1 MTSKYDRKK
10 VTNAVLGLF
19 FACSVAVLS
28 LPGAEESAQTAA
40 TCLEYSE
47 QIAQTS
53 EITQFPSY
61 TIAEE
66 PIEEP
71 EIESDTFMLAQIS
84 LEIEEE
90 EDFIPPSRG
99 AANRSL
105 DVPPVVSMSD
115 GKAEAASEPDVM
127 QPATKAPVSTQTQ
140 KTAAEAK
147 PAVKTY
153 NLPSADQEPSSYRY
167 VNANYLN
174 VRKGPGTEY
183 DKVTNLTRGEKVGVY
198 KTDGEWSII
207 KTAKGTVGC
216 VHSSYLVADEKSVER
231 PDTAQSTEVSSLA
244 QQIVD
249 YSKTLQGIK
258 YVYGGYSTKGFDCS
272 GFTKYVYAHFGITI
286 PRSSSEYVSFGK
298 KVSKE
303 NLRPSDILLFDT
315 DNNGTCGHVGIY
327 LGNDK
332 FIHAST
338 SKGKVII
345 MTLSEYRGKYIGA
358 RRVID

>member
-1 MTSKYDRKK
+1 MTSKFDQKK
-10 VTNAVLGLF
+10 ITNAVLGLF
-19 FACSVAVLS
+19 FACSVAVLA
-28 LPGAEESAQTAA
+28 LPGANDTVQTAA
-40 TCLEYSE
+40 TCLDYSE
-47 QIAQTS
+47 KMAQTS
-53 EITQFPSY
+53 EISQFPSY
-61 TIAEE
+61 TILAE
-66 PIEEP
+66 PVEEP
-71 EIESDTFMLAQIS
+71 EAEINTLMLAQVS
-84 LEIEEE
+84 LELEEE
-90 EDFIPPSRG
+90 EDFLPPSRG

-105 DVPPVVSMSD
+105 DTPPVVAMSE
-115 GKAEAASEPDVM
+115 GAAEAAGDHAVK
-127 QPATKAPVSTQTQ
+127 QPASKAPVSAQTQ

-147 PAVKTY
+147 PVVKTY
-153 NLPSADQEPSSYRY
+153 ELPSENQEPSSYRY
-167 VNANYLN
+167 INANTLN
-174 VRKGPGTEY
+174 VRKGPGTDY
-183 DKVTNLTRGEKVGVY
+183 DKVASLSRGEKVGFY
-198 KTDGEWSII
+198 KTEGDWAVI

-216 VHSSYLVADEKSVER
+216 VLSSYLVNDEKSVER
-231 PDTAQSTEVSSLA
+231 PETVVTSLA

-249 YSKTLQGIK
+249 YSKTLQGVK

-272 GFTKYVYAHFGITI
+272 GFTRYVYAHFGINI
-286 PRSSSEYVSFGK
+286 PRSSSEYVNFGK

-327 LGNDK
+327 IGNDK

>member
-1 MTSKYDRKK
+1 MTSKFDQKK
-10 VTNAVLGLF
+10 ITNAVLGLF
-19 FACSVAVLS
+19 FACSVAVLA
-28 LPGAEESAQTAA
+28 LPGANDTVQTAA
-40 TCLEYSE
+40 TCLDYSE
-47 QIAQTS
+47 KMAQTS
-53 EITQFPSY
+53 EISQFPSY

-66 PIEEP
+66 PIEEA
-71 EIESDTFMLAQIS
+71 EIQSETIMMAQIS
-84 LEIEEE
+84 LDEEE
-90 EDFIPPSRG
+90 EFLPPSRG
-99 AANRSL
+99 VSNRSL
-105 DVPPVVSMSD
+105 DMPPVVSM
-115 GKAEAASEPDVM
+115 GEVKAAAANEPAAT
-127 QPATKAPVSTQTQ
+127 QPATKDPVSTQTQ

-147 PAVKTY
+147 PVVKTY

-167 VNANYLN
+167 VNANSLN

-183 DKVTNLTRGEKVGVY
+183 DKITNLSRGEKVGVY
-198 KTDGEWSII
+198 KTDGEWTII
-207 KTAKGTVGC
+207 KTAKGSVGC
-216 VHSSYLVADEKSVER
+216 VFTSYLVADEKSVER
-231 PDTAQSTEVSSLA
+231 PETAQGSEVTTLA

-272 GFTKYVYAHFGITI
+272 GFTKYVYAHFGITV
-286 PRSSSEYVSFGK
+286 PRSSSQYVSFGK
-298 KVSKE
+298 KVARE
-303 NLRPSDILLFDT
+303 DLRASDILLFDT